1 MASSDP
7 VSGVRMRG
15 VILPA
20 TEGNRKREERG
31 GEGGGV
37 SGMVDQRAVPR
48 LLLLTGRSMAAF
60 ERVLSEVAVYGKL
73 NFQKL

>member
-15 VILPA
+15 VMLPA
-20 TEGNRKREERG
+20 TEGNRKGERK
-31 GEGGGV
+31 EGKRGV

-48 LLLLTGRSMAAF
+48 LCF
-60 ERVLSEVAVYGKL
+60 
-73 NFQKL
+73 

>member
-15 VILPA
+15 VMLPA
-20 TEGNRKREERG
+20 TEGNRERR
-31 GEGGGV
+31 EGGGVEGV

-48 LLLLTGRSMAAF
+48 LCF
-60 ERVLSEVAVYGKL
+60 
-73 NFQKL
+73 